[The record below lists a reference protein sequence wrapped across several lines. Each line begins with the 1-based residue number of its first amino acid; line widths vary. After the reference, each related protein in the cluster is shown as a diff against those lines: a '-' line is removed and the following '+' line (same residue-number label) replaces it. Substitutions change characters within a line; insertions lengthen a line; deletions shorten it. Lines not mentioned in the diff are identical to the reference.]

1 MEVFHNLAFGFEH
14 ALTWHNLMYCAIGC
28 VVGTL
33 VGLLP
38 GDTRFVAPEG
48 SHLVA
53 SAARPTFDPSLGSPS
68 IGHVTSS
75 YFSPNLGRAFA
86 LALVVDGRALEGNTI
101 QCLHEGR
108 LQPMKV
114 VDPVFYDKE
123 GKRRDGI
130 D

>member
-1 MEVFHNLAFGFEH
+1 VPEDRH
-14 ALTWHNLMYCAIGC
+14 
-28 VVGTL
+28 
-33 VGLLP
+33 
-38 GDTRFVAPEG
+38 FVAPEG

-53 SAARPTFDPSLGSPS
+53 SPRRAAFDPALGSPS

-75 YFSPNLGRAFA
+75 YYSPNLDHAIA
-86 LALVVDGRALEGNTI
+86 LALVADGRDLMGETI
-101 QCLHEGR
+101 HCAMESGLR
-108 LQPMKV
+108 AMKV